1 MRVLGI
7 NSVFHDPAAAL
18 AIDGQVVAAAEE
30 ERFSRRKHG
39 KRPVPFSA
47 WEQPVAAARWC
58 LQAAGL
64 SPGQVDLIGF
74 SYDPALTRPAADM
87 GLDDPWDH
95 LRTTYAGHAPALLAE
110 ALPGL
115 DPGRA
120 RFVPHHLAHAASAG
134 LAVPGDRCAVLVS
147 DGRGERASFLAGRYA
162 GGELEVLA
170 TQPLPHSLGLL
181 YEDVTAHLG
190 FLRSSDE
197 YKVMALASYGKPRF
211 LDEIRA
217 RVLLGDLGFQTMPV
231 DWAALAPARGPGED
245 WTGAHADLA
254 ASVQRR
260 LEEVLLG
267 LAGQLHE
274 RTGERTLAMAG
285 GTALNCVANTIIA
298 ERGPFDRVWVQ
309 PAAGDAGTA
318 LGAALHLACSHGEP
332 RWAMTGADLGRGF
345 PDDQIEAALRTARVP
360 FERPADVA
368 DAAAEVLAADGIV
381 AWFQGR
387 SEYGP
392 RALGQR
398 SLLAH
403 PGRRANLSRLND
415 VKGRESFRPVAPM
428 VLAGRAPE
436 IFVRGPLP
444 SPYMLF
450 VHDVAAGWQDKI
462 PAVVHVD
469 GTARVQTVDP
479 AGQPLLA
486 RLLTAFEQRT
496 GLPVLVNTSLN
507 TAGRPMVDDIRD
519 ALECFG
525 STPVDLL
532 AIGPFAVRRL
542 GRAGDQLLDRHPH
555 HRPAVAEPPAGR
567 ARRRQRPGARAHHG
581 GGRPP
586 GRGTWPAPPAARRRE
601 RPGAGHRGRGTG
613 GGQERG
619 LAGDRHRLGGV
630 PRR

>member
-18 AIDGQVVAAAEE
+18 VIDGQVAAAAEE

-47 WEQPVAAARWC
+47 WEQPAAAAQWC
-58 LQAAGL
+58 LRHAGL
-64 SPGQVDLIGF
+64 TAGQIDLIGF
-74 SYDPALTRPAADM
+74 SYDPALVLPADQM
-87 GLDDPWDH
+87 GLDDSWDG
-95 LRTTYAGHAPALLAE
+95 LRTAYAARAPGFLAD

-115 DPGRA
+115 DAGRA
-120 RFVPHHLAHAASAG
+120 RFVPHHVAHAASAG
-134 LAVPGDRCAVLVS
+134 LAAGRLDCSVLVC
-147 DGRGERASFLAGRYA
+147 DGRGERDSCLTGCYRDGR
-162 GGELEVLA
+162 LHVLS
-170 TQPLPHSLGLL
+170 TQPLPHSLGLM
-181 YEDVTAHLG
+181 YEELTAHLG

-211 LDEIRA
+211 LDQIREKVTLA
-217 RVLLGDLGFQTMPV
+217 VGGFRTEPIG
-231 DWAALAPARGPGED
+231 WAELAPPRRPGED
-245 WTGAHADLA
+245 WAAAHADLA

-267 LAGQLHE
+267 LAGELHS
-274 RTGERTLAMAG
+274 RTGDGLLAMAG
-285 GTALNCVANTIIA
+285 GTALNCVANTVLA
-298 ERGPFDRVWVQ
+298 ERGPFESVWVQ
-309 PAAGDAGTA
+309 PAAGDSGTA
-318 LGAALHLACSHGEP
+318 LGAALHLAAAGGEP
-332 RWAMTGADLGRGF
+332 GWAMTGADLGRGF
-345 PDDQIEAALRTARVP
+345 ADTEIEAALRTARVP
-360 FERPADVA
+360 FERPPDLAAAAA
-368 DAAAEVLAADGIV
+368 DALAADGIV

-403 PGRRANLSRLND
+403 PGRRANLDRLND

-428 VLAGRAPE
+428 VLEDRAAE
-436 IFVRGPLP
+436 IFRRGPIP

-450 VHDVAAGWQDKI
+450 VHDVAARWQDRI

-486 RLLTAFEQRT
+486 ALLTAFESRT

-532 AIGPFAVRRL
+532 AIGPFVVRR
-542 GRAGDQLLDRHPH
+542 H
-555 HRPAVAEPPAGR
+555 
-567 ARRRQRPGARAHHG
+567 
-581 GGRPP
+581 
-586 GRGTWPAPPAARRRE
+586 
-601 RPGAGHRGRGTG
+601 
-613 GGQERG
+613 
-619 LAGDRHRLGGV
+619 
-630 PRR
+630 